1 MAALA
6 APLTSRPRAG
16 SVVMPPPPSPGPA
29 STAATP
35 LAHEPA
41 LAGGAVVME
50 GYLLK
55 KKRKKMQGMARR
67 YFRLSASGALSYAF
81 NPTSP
86 LRDSIFVSLAFISA
100 SRQHRTFHIDGGTT
114 VYHCKALTADDFD
127 RWASALKRFIPVAQA
142 ASGDA
147 GHAHG
152 LVGSPGEIGTP
163 AGTQREAA
171 VERVLEAL
179 GRLNQPI
186 ADIEHLA
193 QELRQADQTHAQQ
206 QQQAQQ
212 QLGVSPSHPGAGAGG
227 SKFRFLGK
235 RSNSTSGPSPG
246 SNSARSP
253 SFSGASGASQPA
265 SFSLNGGGGGATL
278 PVPFTTSPSPED
290 VPSATYLDAK
300 TVPAAVAGTNDL
312 LLRQL
317 QSAVATLK
325 HQHAQLA
332 SAVHALPV
340 PSPSFSGS
348 SAALDRTSSPSASL
362 YASRSPSA
370 IAAAGASGFF
380 PSHTRGAPSRASSRA
395 SFTSMWSDGADDWH
409 DAVAGVPGEFVDED
423 RLGAEE
429 ERGGRDNNSLDEDE
443 DDGGRRPSEGGGA
456 STIDESDDE
465 DSDEGEETEDEF
477 VSDGEAATERVRA
490 HDRDRDGGQEECD
503 GGAARAGTVA
513 KGLAGAK
520 EVQRRS
526 QLPAPVSG
534 DEFSMLSMLRK
545 NVGKDLST
553 ISFPVTMNEPLSAL
567 QRLAEE
573 LEYSELLDH
582 AAQATDPTER
592 LTLVAVWAISGT
604 SGNKF
609 RSSRKPF
616 NPLLGETYECIRPEK
631 GFQFV
636 SEKVSHHPP
645 VLAFAGDAPE
655 RGWHVFG
662 HIAPS
667 QKFWGRSMEV
677 FVHGEYSVRFADNN
691 EVFTI
696 RKPSS
701 FVRNLVAGT
710 KYLEVVGDLVV
721 TTSRSA
727 AQATVAFKEGS
738 TWGGLSGRNKI
749 EGKVIDA
756 NGSVAVE
763 LVGRWD
769 DAVDQKEG
777 KNNFK
782 RLWQASE
789 FPPNPE
795 RYYGF
800 SRFALT
806 LNELTPLEDG
816 LVAPTDSR
824 LRPDQL
830 AFERGDVDEAERLK
844 ALVEEKQRSKRK
856 EGREAEPKWFRK
868 VGNHGWEY
876 GGEYFEAREKKAFED
891 PDIFC

>member
-1 MAALA
+1 MSSLS
-6 APLTSRPRAG
+6 APLASRPRSGTVAAP
-16 SVVMPPPPSPGPA
+16 PPPPSP
-29 STAATP
+29 AAP
-35 LAHEPA
+35 PSLAHEPA
-41 LAGGAVVME
+41 LAGGGVVME

-67 YFRLSASGALSYAF
+67 FFRLSASGALSYAF

-100 SRQHRTFHIDGGTT
+100 SRKHRTFHIDGGTT
-114 VYHCKALTADDFD
+114 VYHCKALTLDDFD

-142 ASGDA
+142 ASGDV

-152 LVGSPGEIGTP
+152 LVGSPVEMSAP
-163 AGTQREAA
+163 AGPGAQREEA

-179 GRLNQPI
+179 GRLSQPI
-186 ADIEHLA
+186 ADIELLA
-193 QELRQADQTHAQQ
+193 QELRQADVSHAQQ
-206 QQQAQQ
+206 QAQVQQ
-212 QLGVSPSHPGAGAGG
+212 QLGVSPSNTGASTGG

-235 RSNSTSGPSPG
+235 RSNSTSGPSPAA
-246 SNSARSP
+246 NPARSP
-253 SFSGASGASQPA
+253 SFSGASGAAGQPA
-265 SFSLNGGGGGATL
+265 PFSLNGGATL

-290 VPSATYLDAK
+290 APAPTYLDAK
-300 TVPAAVAGTNDL
+300 ALPSAAGGTSDL

-317 QSAVATLK
+317 QNAVATLK

-332 SAVHALPV
+332 SAVHALPA
-340 PSPSFSGS
+340 PSASPSGS
-348 SAALDRTSSPSASL
+348 SSVPDRASSPSASL
-362 YASRSPSA
+362 YASRSPAA
-370 IAAAGASGFF
+370 IAVAAAAAGGGFY

-395 SFTSMWSDGADDWH
+395 SFASMWSDGADDWH
-409 DAVAGVPGEFVDED
+409 DAVAVPGEFVDED
-423 RLGAEE
+423 WLGAEGEGRAGRESSPEEGE
-429 ERGGRDNNSLDEDE
+429 ERGTGER
-443 DDGGRRPSEGGGA
+443 GGA
-456 STIDESDDE
+456 STIDESDDEGE

-477 VSDGEAATERVRA
+477 VSDGEAAGERVRA
-490 HDRDRDGGQEECD
+490 HDPEREQ
-503 GGAARAGTVA
+503 GAD
-513 KGLAGAK
+513 AGARSGAGVAALK
-520 EVQRRS
+520 GAREVQRRA

-573 LEYSELLDH
+573 FEYSELLDR
-582 AAQATDPTER
+582 AAQATDPVER
-592 LTLVAVWAISGT
+592 LMLVAVWAVSGT
-604 SGNKF
+604 SGNN
-609 RSSRKPF
+609 

-677 FVHGEYSVRFADNN
+677 FVSGEYCVRFADNN

-749 EGKVIDA
+749 EGKVLDA
-756 NGSVAVE
+756 NGDVAVE

-777 KNNFK
+777 KNNFT
-782 RLWQASE
+782 RLWQIAE

-800 SRFALT
+800 SRFAVT

-816 LVAPTDSR
+816 FVAPTDSR

-830 AFERGDVDEAERLK
+830 AFERGDIDEAERLK
-844 ALVEEKQRSKRK
+844 ALVEEKQRTKRK
-856 EGREAEPKWFRK
+856 EGRANVPKWFRK
-868 VGNHGWEY
+868 VGEDGWEY